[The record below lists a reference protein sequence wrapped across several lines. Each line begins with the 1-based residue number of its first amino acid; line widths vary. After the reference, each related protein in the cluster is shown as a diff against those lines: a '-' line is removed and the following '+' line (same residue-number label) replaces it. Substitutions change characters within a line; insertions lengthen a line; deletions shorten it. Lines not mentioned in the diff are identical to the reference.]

1 MNMNKKLLDN
11 MLKQA
16 QEMQDRMAKAQEE
29 AAQKVVSASSG
40 GNMVT
45 VQMNGKQELFSIM
58 IDPEIVK
65 LGDIE
70 MLQDL
75 IVAAVNEGVR
85 KSKEQME
92 EEMKGVTGGLSIPG
106 LF

>member
-1 MNMNKKLLDN
+1 

-16 QEMQDRMAKAQEE
+16 QDIQDRMAKAQED
-29 AAQKVVSASSG
+29 ASQKIVSASSG

-45 VQMNGKQELFSIM
+45 VKMNGKQELFAVT

-65 LGDIE
+65 SGDVE

-85 KSKEQME
+85 KSREYME
-92 EEMKGVTGGLSIPG
+92 EEMKGITGGLSIPG

>member
-1 MNMNKKLLDN
+1 MNKKLLGN

-16 QEMQDRMAKAQEE
+16 QDIEERMAKAQEE

-45 VQMNGKQELFSIM
+45 VRMNGKQELFSIT
-58 IDPEIVK
+58 IDPEIVQS
-65 LGDIE
+65 GDVE

-85 KSKEQME
+85 KSREYME
-92 EEMKGVTGGLSIPG
+92 DEMKAITGGMEIPG
-106 LF
+106 FF

>member
-1 MNMNKKLLDN
+1 MNKKILGN

-16 QEMQDRMAKAQEE
+16 QDIQDRMAKAQDE
-29 AAQKVVSASSG
+29 AAQKVISASSG

-45 VQMNGKQELFSIM
+45 VTMNGKQELFSIAL
-58 IDPEIVK
+58 DPEIVQA
-65 LGDIE
+65 GDIE

-85 KSKEQME
+85 KSREYMA
-92 EEMKGVTGGLSIPG
+92 EEMKSITGGIEIPG

>member
-1 MNMNKKLLDN
+1 MNKKLLGN

-16 QEMQDRMAKAQEE
+16 QDIQDRMAKAQEE
-29 AAQKVVSASSG
+29 ASQKIISASSG

-45 VQMNGKQELFSIM
+45 VQMNGKQELFSIV

-65 LGDIE
+65 SGDIE

-85 KSKEQME
+85 KSKECIE
-92 EEMKGVTGGLSIPG
+92 EEMKGITGGLSIPN
-106 LF
+106 FF